1 LTDEELVERAE
12 IIRTLVRPTVQE
24 NFSAQRRRR
33 TDAVNAKKSIQPP
46 IPVGTQVMVQDP
58 SRTTKHQPY
67 FFGPFTVVQQ
77 QRGGTYVLQDVDKSL
92 FPRNPTRDQLKV
104 IDGTVLVDDIYTAE
118 KILGHKG
125 PANKRFFLVKW
136 QGYPA
141 SENTWE
147 PEENLLTCQGLLD
160 NYWSVRNAA
169 QESEVKNAESEN
181 SEASLEI
188 APNAPNPP
196 VLAQPASSLPP
207 TRKGRNRN
215 VPAKF
220 RD

>member
-1 LTDEELVERAE
+1 
-12 IIRTLVRPTVQE
+12 
-24 NFSAQRRRR
+24 
-33 TDAVNAKKSIQPP
+33 
-46 IPVGTQVMVQDP
+46 
-58 SRTTKHQPY
+58 
-67 FFGPFTVVQQ
+67 
-77 QRGGTYVLQDVDKSL
+77 VLQDVDKSL

-181 SEASLEI
+181 PLWKLLLMHLTRLFSLSLLLLCPLHAREEIAMFPRSLEI
-188 APNAPNPP
+188 RLFIFHFT
-196 VLAQPASSLPP
+196 VFIFIHSD
-207 TRKGRNRN
+207 GG
-215 VPAKF
+215 
-220 RD
+220 